1 MVRPVEGRPPSRDFA
16 MPEERKGEGPGSSN
30 LSPSDRSN
38 FERRVSDLDKR
49 LDDARAHHAAK
60 DSDDESAAV
69 RARGMAY
76 GLRMASEL
84 VGAVLVG
91 GLIGYF
97 LDQWLGTWPWLF
109 LVFFFLGFAAGIINV
124 TRAFTRLQEEIKA
137 ATKGNIGHSVPDD
150 DD

>member
-1 MVRPVEGRPPSRDFA
+1 
-16 MPEERKGEGPGSSN
+16 MPDERNGEGVGRGEISPADRAN
-30 LSPSDRSN
+30 L
-38 FERRVSDLDKR
+38 ERRVGDLGKQ
-49 LDDARAHHAAK
+49 LDEARAQQAAHETAK
-60 DSDDESAAV
+60 DSAV

-109 LVFFFLGFAAGIINV
+109 LVFFMLGFAAGVLNV
-124 TRAFTRLQEEIKA
+124 IRGFTRLQAEIKE
-137 ATKGNIGHSVPDD
+137 ATRGDIGHAMPDD
-150 DD
+150 DDD

>member
-1 MVRPVEGRPPSRDFA
+1 
-16 MPEERKGEGPGSSN
+16 MPDERKGEGPESGN

-38 FERRVSDLDKR
+38 FERRVNDLDKR

-60 DSDDESAAV
+60 EPDDGSAAI

-97 LDQWLGTWPWLF
+97 LDRWLGTTPWLF
-109 LVFFFLGFAAGIINV
+109 LVFFFLGFAAGVVNV
-124 TRAFTRLQEEIKA
+124 TRAFTRLQEEIKV
-137 ATKGNIGHSVPDD
+137 ATKGDIGRSLPDD
-150 DD
+150 DDD